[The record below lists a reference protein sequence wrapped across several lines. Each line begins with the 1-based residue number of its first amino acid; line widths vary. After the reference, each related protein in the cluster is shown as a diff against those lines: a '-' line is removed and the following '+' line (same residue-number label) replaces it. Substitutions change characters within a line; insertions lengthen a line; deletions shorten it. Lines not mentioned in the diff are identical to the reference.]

1 MYTSTQAIDH
11 KYIQTC
17 THRQTDEGKG
27 PGPLPQGHIRTESQ
41 NVILP
46 EIVTEQIMQLFTL
59 GGSVGIQF
67 GTFGG
72 KS

>member
-27 PGPLPQGHIRTESQ
+27 PGPLPQGHIKTESQ

-46 EIVTEQIMQLFTL
+46 EIVTEQIM
-59 GGSVGIQF
+59 
-67 GTFGG
+67 
-72 KS
+72 